1 MLKKI
6 SIGSAIL
13 LLVCILVSIALLP
26 FAIDDFGKMVAQYEA
41 AHSGYEQFYE
51 KNPEGITTLYL
62 NDYYEDLEIVESG
75 DGMIRASARETN
87 PYTVSYAEILDADGQ
102 LTLDLRY
109 NSGSGSNFNR
119 EYMVESILAS
129 MSGGNRHFRLE
140 VPKGIAVKVRNYYR
154 LTNPQE
160 LDVSLYQKTEP
171 VHSVENETSEPLYLN
186 GEQARAYY
194 TKATNLD
201 LSLEN
206 LVRKYELGEI
216 SADKYQEERTS
227 LLESYSELLSE
238 LFAGT
243 ERMQD
248 EDFSSILEKTQYD
261 LEEDFI
267 EATQSRLE
275 RDFRDKV
282 LTKEEYYQQDLELER
297 QKKEVE
303 DLQDQYPQA
312 EELLDLLEE
321 IYGYDYSI
329 D

>member
-1 MLKKI
+1 M
-6 SIGSAIL
+6 
-13 LLVCILVSIALLP
+13 
-26 FAIDDFGKMVAQYEA
+26 
-41 AHSGYEQFYE
+41 
-51 KNPEGITTLYL
+51 
-62 NDYYEDLEIVESG
+62 
-75 DGMIRASARETN
+75 
-87 PYTVSYAEILDADGQ
+87 
-102 LTLDLRY
+102 
-109 NSGSGSNFNR
+109 
-119 EYMVESILAS
+119 
-129 MSGGNRHFRLE
+129 
-140 VPKGIAVKVRNYYR
+140 RNYYR